1 MNEVEKNDKETL
13 KELFSIISD
22 LKQEIKIIKKEN
34 VNLKEKIKNL
44 ETFIP
49 YLKEYKKKQEENKNK
64 FIKQLESLIIK
75 DNKKY

>member
-1 MNEVEKNDKETL
+1 LNEVEKNDKETL

-49 YLKEYKKKQEENKNK
+49 YLKEYKKKSRRKQKQIHKTIRK
-64 FIKQLESLIIK
+64 F
-75 DNKKY
+75 NN

>member
-13 KELFSIISD
+13 KELFSITPD

-49 YLKEYKKKQEENKNK
+49 YLKEYKKNQEENKNK

>member
-34 VNLKEKIKNL
+34 LNLKKKIKNL

-49 YLKEYKKKQEENKNK
+49 YLKEYKKNQEENKNK

>member
-49 YLKEYKKKQEENKNK
+49 YLKEYKKNQEENKNK

>member
-49 YLKEYKKKQEENKNK
+49 YLK
-64 FIKQLESLIIK
+64 I
-75 DNKKY
+75 

>member
-1 MNEVEKNDKETL
+1 LNEVEKNDKETL

-49 YLKEYKKKQEENKNK
+49 YLKEYKKNQEENKNK

>member
-49 YLKEYKKKQEENKNK
+49 YLKEYKKKSRRKQKQIHKTIRK
-64 FIKQLESLIIK
+64 F
-75 DNKKY
+75 NN